1 MRCKFD
7 LGLHYVLFN
16 EHCLARGSGYVLEA
30 KSAEDDLVRRITNGI
45 IIQKGDMKRV

>member
-1 MRCKFD
+1 MS
-7 LGLHYVLFN
+7 
-16 EHCLARGSGYVLEA
+16 CLMSIVWQGGVGTGYVLEA